1 MITVKKKFVVMALIV
16 MAGGVVERVAVA
28 EEQPTVAVRAGFA
41 IPMIG
46 DLKDIADTGLTFGAQ
61 AMHRVSPQ
69 DRYGIDLSYITF
81 GKDSQDQVDT
91 EVSIISTMAM
101 MHHEFAG
108 KSTAL
113 PFIETGFGFAR
124 TQVNIAATNAGGAAV
139 TRGTNQEDIS
149 PTLSLGLG
157 VDMPISNSA
166 AFGVSMN
173 YQHFFFKVGD
183 VDGGG
188 SLSLLAHLRV

>member
-1 MITVKKKFVVMALIV
+1 MSSVKNKVMILALVVLSSGLASGAETAAPQQSATVKL
-16 MAGGVVERVAVA
+16 GV
-28 EEQPTVAVRAGFA
+28 A

-108 KSTAL
+108 KSSAL

-124 TQVNIAATNAGGAAV
+124 TQVNIAASNAGGAAV

-149 PTLSLGLG
+149 PTLSLGVG
-157 VDMPISNSA
+157 VDMPISNDA
-166 AFGVSMN
+166 AFGVSLN

-188 SLSLLAHLRV
+188 SLSILAHLRV